1 MFHVKH
7 LRRGMLRRRRPAR
20 RVASQH
26 CPPPSRGSAQ
36 ALHADQTRAGSG
48 GRCHACADKRHE
60 RAHTNPTARPE
71 RTARVGNDSKPPTP
85 AFASLRVCAPAHQS
99 QAARTAAARPEHRA
113 HRQPESRGQCPEA
126 ADPARSPTGRP
137 NAMRPA
143 YIYRAW
149 PVVVTTRRPFFTPFV
164 PRIRFAMSCT
174 SPVSPRSTM
183 TSRQRC
189 ASRCTC
195 MDETMYSK

>member
-7 LRRGMLRRRRPAR
+7 LRRGMLRRQSPTR
-20 RVASQH
+20 RVASQR

-36 ALHADQTRAGSG
+36 ALHADQTRTGSG
-48 GRCHACADKRHE
+48 GRCHVCSDKRHE
-60 RAHTNPTARPE
+60 RRPHQP
-71 RTARVGNDSKPPTP
+71 RPRVQNAQHRREAIQNRRPPP
-85 AFASLRVCAPAHQS
+85 LRVCASAHQP
-99 QAARTAAARPEHRA
+99 QATRTAAARPEHRA
-113 HRQPESRGQCPEA
+113 HRQPESRGQRPEA

-164 PRIRFAMSCT
+164 PRMRFAMSCT

>member
-7 LRRGMLRRRRPAR
+7 LRRGMLRRQSPTR
-20 RVASQH
+20 RVASQR

-36 ALHADQTRAGSG
+36 ALHADQTRTGGG
-48 GRCHACADKRHE
+48 GRCHVCSDKRHE
-60 RAHTNPTARPE
+60 RRPHQP
-71 RTARVGNDSKPPTP
+71 RPRVQNVQRSREAIQNRRPPP
-85 AFASLRVCAPAHQS
+85 LRVCAPVHQS
-99 QAARTAAARPEHRA
+99 QAARTAATRPEHRA
-113 HRQPESRGQCPEA
+113 HRQPESRGQRPGA
-126 ADPARSPTGRP
+126 ADPTRSPTGCP

-164 PRIRFAMSCT
+164 PRMRFAMSCT